1 MLCLTFDEYYR
12 VPVVLTYMQFS
23 IHVNGDIFTV
33 FFLGQYPGS
42 HICTFCVPFSESIS
56 LMIGL

>member
-33 FFLGQYPGS
+33 FFWANTQVATYV
-42 HICTFCVPFSESIS
+42 HFVS
-56 LMIGL
+56 LFLSLLVL